1 MENSHDITMNGT
13 SLILRKTEIGNK
25 LCRMYLITDGDAD
38 ATTISF
44 GVSNFFV
51 SISDDGLTTKESYIS
66 YITIYNTNNGQRTK
80 IELYVHIGLST
91 KDYDIL
97 DIAVKSMIGNTNDIE
112 YRKEIVKRYAN
123 FINERII
130 TEIMELRVIC
140 GGI

>member
-13 SLILRKTEIGNK
+13 SLILRKNEIGNN

-44 GVSNFFV
+44 DVSHFFV
-51 SISDDGLTTKESYIS
+51 SISDDGLKIKESFLNF
-66 YITIYNTNNGQRTK
+66 ITIYYVYNGKTTK

-91 KDYDIL
+91 TDYDIL
-97 DIAVKSMIGNTNDIE
+97 DIAMKSMIGNTNDIE
-112 YRKEIVKRYAN
+112 YKIVKRYAN

-130 TEIMELRVIC
+130 TEIMELHVLC
-140 GGI
+140 GGV